1 MSFVAP
7 FEVSGGMAASPL
19 LLIAPLAR
27 DRTSWSMQLP
37 AFTAEFRCITYD
49 ARGTGNG
56 AKPVETTSVAE
67 MAQDALTLLT
77 ELELQ
82 QVHVAGWSMGAAV
95 ATALAIDE
103 PQRVRSLS
111 LYTPWG
117 RTDRWL
123 SLGFEALADILR
135 DGTLAD
141 YEAAITWLLL
151 SREMINSIDNFDA
164 FIKSS
169 VASPGYP
176 EPATIAAHLEAS
188 RRHDLLDEASAIS
201 CPTLVIAGE
210 GDRLVPAVYARELA
224 ASIPTSRLQVV
235 EGVGSTHGLLVER
248 AAEFNELAL
257 SFIREVDDD
266 L

>member
-7 FEVSGGMAASPL
+7 FEVSGSMAASPL

-37 AFTAEFRCITYD
+37 AFAAEFRCITYD
-49 ARGTGNG
+49 ARGTGDG
-56 AKPVETTSVAE
+56 AAPIATTSIAE
-67 MAQDALTLLT
+67 MARDAVAVLT
-77 ELELQ
+77 ELELEN
-82 QVHVAGWSMGAAV
+82 VHVAGWSMGAAV

-123 SLGFEALADILR
+123 ALGFQALADIVR
-135 DGTLAD
+135 NGTLVD
-141 YEAAITWLLL
+141 YEAAVTWLLL
-151 SREMINSIDNFDA
+151 SGEMINSIDDFDA
-164 FIKSS
+164 FINSS
-169 VASPGYP
+169 VGSPGYP
-176 EPATIAAHLEAS
+176 EAATIAAHLEAS
-188 RRHDLLDEASAIS
+188 RKHDLLDEASAIS

-210 GDRLVPAVYARELA
+210 HDRLVPAVYARELA
-224 ASIPTSRLQVV
+224 ASIPTSRLQVI

-257 SFIREVDDD
+257 SFIGEIDSD